1 MVGITVK
8 RNALKLPGGF
18 RSEGHADFDDEGRD
32 IICAAVSVLGLNLAN
47 SVAEFTD
54 ARFSCQIG
62 EDTGTFE
69 FLLADR
75 EDEKAALLL
84 DSCLLGME
92 AIRQQ
97 YGSNYLQITDQEV

>member
-8 RNALKLPGGF
+8 RNALKLPVGF

-32 IICAAVSVLGLNLAN
+32 IICAAVSVLELNLAN

-84 DSCLLGME
+84 DSCLVGLE
-92 AIRQQ
+92 AVQQQ

>member
-1 MVGITVK
+1 MVGITVM
-8 RNALKLPGGF
+8 RDAHQLPVGF
-18 RSEGHADFDDEGRD
+18 RSEGHADYDDEGRD
-32 IICAAVSVLGLNLAN
+32 IICAAVSVLELNLAN

-92 AIRQQ
+92 SIRQQ

>member
-1 MVGITVK
+1 MVGITVM
-8 RNALKLPGGF
+8 RDAHQLPVGF
-18 RSEGHADFDDEGRD
+18 RSEGHADFDEEGRD
-32 IICAAVSVLGLNLAN
+32 IICAAVSVMELNLAN

>member
-1 MVGITVK
+1 MVGITVM
-8 RNALKLPGGF
+8 RDAHQLPVGF
-18 RSEGHADFDDEGRD
+18 RSEGHADYDDEGRD
-32 IICAAVSVLGLNLAN
+32 IICAAVSVLELNLAN

-54 ARFSCQIG
+54 ARFSCRIG
-62 EDTGTFE
+62 EETGTFE

-92 AIRQQ
+92 SIRQQ

>member
-8 RNALKLPGGF
+8 RNALKLPVGF

-32 IICAAVSVLGLNLAN
+32 IICAAVSVLELNLAN
-47 SVAEFTD
+47 YVAEFTD
-54 ARFSCQIG
+54 ARFSCQIDEEKG
-62 EDTGTFE
+62 SFD

-84 DSCLLGME
+84 DSCLLGLE
-92 AIRQQ
+92 AVQQQ

>member
-8 RNALKLPGGF
+8 RNALKLPVGF

-32 IICAAVSVLGLNLAN
+32 IICAAVSVLELNPAN

-84 DSCLLGME
+84 DSCLLGLE
-92 AIRQQ
+92 AVQQQ

>member
-1 MVGITVK
+1 MVGITVM
-8 RNALKLPGGF
+8 RDAHQLPVGF

-32 IICAAVSVLGLNLAN
+32 IICAAVSVLELNLAN

>member
-1 MVGITVK
+1 MVGITVM
-8 RNALKLPGGF
+8 RDAHQLPVGF
-18 RSEGHADFDDEGRD
+18 RSEGHADFDEEGRD
-32 IICAAVSVLGLNLAN
+32 IICAAVSVLELNLAN

-97 YGSNYLQITDQEV
+97 YGSNYLQITDQKV

>member
-8 RNALKLPGGF
+8 RNALKLPVGF

-32 IICAAVSVLGLNLAN
+32 IICAAVSVLELNLAN

-84 DSCLLGME
+84 DSCLLGLE
-92 AIRQQ
+92 AVQQQ

>member
-8 RNALKLPGGF
+8 RNALKLPVGF
-18 RSEGHADFDDEGRD
+18 RSEGHADFDEEGRD
-32 IICAAVSVLGLNLAN
+32 IICAAVSVLELNLAN

-84 DSCLLGME
+84 DSCLLGLE
-92 AIRQQ
+92 AVQQQ

>member
-8 RNALKLPGGF
+8 RNALKLPVGF
-18 RSEGHADFDDEGRD
+18 RSEGHADFDEEGRD
-32 IICAAVSVLGLNLAN
+32 IICAAVSVLELNLAN

>member
-8 RNALKLPGGF
+8 RNALKLPVGF

-32 IICAAVSVLGLNLAN
+32 IICAAVSVLELNLAN

-75 EDEKAALLL
+75 KDEKAALLL

-92 AIRQQ
+92 SIRQQ

>member
-8 RNALKLPGGF
+8 RNALKLPVGF

-32 IICAAVSVLGLNLAN
+32 IICAAVSVLEMNLAN

-75 EDEKAALLL
+75 KDEKAALLL
-84 DSCLLGME
+84 DSCLLGLE
-92 AIRQQ
+92 AVQQQ

>member
-8 RNALKLPGGF
+8 RNALKLPVGF
-18 RSEGHADFDDEGRD
+18 RSEGHADFDEEGRD
-32 IICAAVSVLGLNLAN
+32 IICAAVSVLELNLAN

-97 YGSNYLQITDQEV
+97 YGNNYLQITDQEV